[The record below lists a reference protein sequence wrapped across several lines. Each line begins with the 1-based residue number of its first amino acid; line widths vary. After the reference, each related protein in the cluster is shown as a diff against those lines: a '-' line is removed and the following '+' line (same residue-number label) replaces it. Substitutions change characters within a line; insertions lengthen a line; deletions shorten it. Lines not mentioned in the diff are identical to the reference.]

1 MTSSI
6 DQLANPPDNADGKD
20 SPLRDDIRLLGSLLG
35 DVVREQEGDEIFQ
48 LVEDIRRSSVAFHR
62 DDDLVARAE
71 LEALLDQLSPEQS
84 VQVVRAFSY
93 FSHLANLAEDQH
105 HIRRSRSHEMAGTP
119 PRRGSIARALRDA
132 ASAGHSSGKLKEF
145 FDGADI
151 RPVLTAHPTEVR
163 RKSTMR
169 REIAIAELLDERG
182 RGPHTPDELSEIDDK
197 LRRAILVLWQ
207 TNMLRQTRLS
217 VADEVANGVSYFD
230 YTFFREVPRLHSK
243 IEGVLCK
250 SEDANCSAH
259 LNTFL
264 RIGSW
269 IGGDR
274 DGNPFVDADVMRN
287 TLQLQSSEALDF
299 YLDQL
304 HKLGDELSM
313 STTLVNVTNALAEL
327 AARSPDTS
335 EHRKVEPYRL
345 AISFI
350 YARLAATQ
358 IALNGRRPINSA
370 AREAIGSAE
379 AYHNCAELLAD
390 LGTIEAS
397 LRLNG
402 SAALTYGRLRRL
414 QRAIDCFGFHLASLD
429 MRQNSDVHEST
440 IAELLGAVDPATR
453 FLELDEDARI
463 SLLSDELSNRRPL
476 LRTNWPY
483 SEQTK
488 RELAILHAAREAHDR
503 YGPDSIAT
511 SIVSNTHGVSDLL
524 SLAILLREVG
534 LVSAEGN
541 SSIDIVPLFETI
553 EDLRNSVDIMDRLL
567 SVPAYRRLVDSRAGL
582 QEVMLGYS
590 DSNKDGGYVTS
601 GWELYR
607 AEVGLVALCKQ
618 HGVRLRLFHGR
629 GGSVGR
635 GGGPSYDAILAQPPG
650 AVDGH
655 IRLTEQGETISS
667 KYTNPEIGRRNLEIL
682 ASATLEASL
691 MHPNAQPVPEHYIT
705 AMNDISERA
714 FACYRELVYQT
725 PNFNS
730 YFRSSTVIDEISTL
744 NIGSRPASRR
754 GSGRIEDL
762 RAIPWVFS
770 WSQCRVMLPGWY
782 GFGTAVDGWLADPSH
797 DRGLTVLRDMYA
809 RWPFFQALLSNM
821 DMVLAKTNLA
831 IASRY
836 AQLVS
841 DQDLRTRVFGRISQ
855 ERSATISALQRITG
869 TDRLLAG
876 NPLLERSIRNRF
888 PYIDPLNHLQVELLE
903 AHRAGTENPKIL
915 RGLQLTINGISAG
928 LRNSG

>member
-6 DQLANPPDNADGKD
+6 DQLANSSGKEDSKD
-20 SPLRDDIRLLGSLLG
+20 SPLREDIRLLGSLLG
-35 DVVREQEGDEIFQ
+35 DTVREQEGDAIFQ
-48 LVEDIRRSSVAFHR
+48 LIEDIRRSSVAFHR
-62 DDDLVARAE
+62 DDDLAARAE
-71 LEALLDQLSPEQS
+71 LETLLDRLSPEQS

-105 HIRRSRSHEMAGTP
+105 HIRRSRDHEIAGTP
-119 PRRGSIARALRDA
+119 PRRGSIVRALRDA
-132 ASAGHSSGKLKEF
+132 AAAAYTPETLKEF
-145 FDGADI
+145 FDSADI

-169 REIAIAELLDERG
+169 REIAIAELLDDRG
-182 RGPHTPDELSEIDDK
+182 RGSLTPDELSETDDK

-217 VADEVANGVSYFD
+217 VADEVANGITFFD
-230 YTFFREVPRLHSK
+230 YTFFRELPKLHAK
-243 IEGVLCK
+243 IEDILSK
-250 SEDANCSAH
+250 SGGDNSTTR
-259 LNTFL
+259 LKTFM
-264 RIGSW
+264 RVGSW

-274 DGNPFVDADVMRN
+274 DGNPFVDAEVMRN
-287 TLQLQSSEALDF
+287 TLRLQSTKVIGF

-313 STTLVNVTNALAEL
+313 STTLVNVSDELAEL
-327 AARSPDTS
+327 AARSPDVS
-335 EHRKVEPYRL
+335 QHREIEPYRL
-345 AISFI
+345 AVSFM

-358 IALNGRRPINSA
+358 TTLNGLAPARSA
-370 AREAIGSAE
+370 VGPAP
-379 AYHNCAELLAD
+379 AYRNCTELLND
-390 LGTIEAS
+390 LRTIKES
-397 LRLNG
+397 LSANG
-402 SAALTYGRLRRL
+402 ATALTLGRLRRL
-414 QRAIDCFGFHLASLD
+414 QRAVDCFGFHLASLD

-440 IAELLGAVDPATR
+440 IAEMLGAVDTETN

-463 SLLSDELSNRRPL
+463 SLLSAELSNRRPL
-476 LRTNWPY
+476 LRTNWDY
-483 SEQTK
+483 SDETTK
-488 RELAILHAAREAHDR
+488 ELAIFHAAREAVDR
-503 YGPDSIAT
+503 YGPDSIST
-511 SIVSNTHGVSDLL
+511 SIISNTRGVSDLL
-524 SLAILLREVG
+524 SLAIILREVG
-534 LVSAEGN
+534 LVSAEGESHIN
-541 SSIDIVPLFETI
+541 IVPLFETI
-553 EDLRNSVDIMDRLL
+553 EDLRNSVQIMDRLL
-567 SVPAYRRLVDSRAGL
+567 SIPAYRRLVDSRGGL

-607 AEVGLVALCKQ
+607 AEVGLVALCKK

-650 AVDGH
+650 AVDGQ

-691 MHPNAQPVPEHYIT
+691 MHPNEEPVPDHYVG
-705 AMNDISERA
+705 AMNDISARA
-714 FACYRELVYQT
+714 FASYRKLVYET
-725 PNFNS
+725 PNFNA

-744 NIGSRPASRR
+744 NIGSRPASRK
-754 GSGRIEDL
+754 GSDRIEDL

-782 GFGTAVDGWLADPSH
+782 GFGSAVEQWLEDQS
-797 DRGLTVLRDMYA
+797 DDTGLGVLQDMYA
-809 RWPFFQALLSNM
+809 KWPFFQALLSNM
-821 DMVLAKTNLA
+821 DMVLAKTNMA

-836 AQLVS
+836 AQLVA
-841 DQDLRTRVFGRISQ
+841 DEDLRTSVFSRISA
-855 ERSATISALQRITG
+855 ERSATISMLQRITG
-869 TDRLLAG
+869 ADRLLAS

-888 PYIDPLNHLQVELLE
+888 PYIDPLNHLQVEHLE
-903 AHRAGTENPKIL
+903 AHRSGTENPKIL